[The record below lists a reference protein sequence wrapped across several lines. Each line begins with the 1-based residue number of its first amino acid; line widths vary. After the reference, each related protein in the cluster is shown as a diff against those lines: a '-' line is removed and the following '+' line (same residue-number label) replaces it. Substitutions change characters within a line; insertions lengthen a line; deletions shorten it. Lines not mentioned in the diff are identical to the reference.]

1 MPDPVSGKTDA
12 RRKGRVL
19 FVHPTKSAFIQ
30 SDIDLLSR
38 HFDLRVVDVGSRTR
52 SLRNMVG
59 AFWELLRGVMWADVA
74 FCWFA
79 ETHTKWAVRI
89 ARMLF
94 KPSVVVVGGYEVA
107 KVPEIGHGSLLD
119 PKKARMVKHVL
130 ERATAVL
137 AVSEFSKQE
146 ILACSRPRRA
156 EVLYNGVDTEKFRST
171 PPKED
176 LVVTVATVNKRT
188 TRLKGIETF
197 VASAASVPDA
207 RFLVVGPC
215 AEDVAEQLRQGAPK
229 NVSFRGFVAHEELL
243 EILGKAKVYCQLSRY
258 ESFGVALV
266 EAMSC
271 ECVPVVTKC
280 GALPETVGDVG
291 FLVPWEDVQS
301 SSKAI
306 QQALITPDGKKVR
319 ERAKNTFSMEIRE
332 RGLVRIVDGLIR
344 GKSDE

>member
-1 MPDPVSGKTDA
+1 MPEPMSGKTDVQ
-12 RRKGRVL
+12 RKGRVL

-59 AFWELLRGVMWADVA
+59 AFWELLRGAMWADVA
-74 FCWFA
+74 FCWFV
-79 ETHTKWAVRI
+79 ERHTKCAVRI
-89 ARMLF
+89 SRVLG

-119 PKKARMVKHVL
+119 PKKAKMVKHVL

-137 AVSEFSKQE
+137 AVSEFSRQE
-146 ILACSRPRRA
+146 ILACSRPRRV
-156 EVLYNGVDTEKFRST
+156 EVLHNGVDAEKFRSM

-176 LVVTVATVNKRT
+176 LVVTVGAVSKRT
-188 TRLKGIETF
+188 LRLKGIETF

-215 AEDVAEQLRQGAPK
+215 SEDVAEQLKQGAPK
-229 NVSFRGFVAHEELL
+229 NVSFRGFVPHEELL
-243 EILGKAKVYCQLSRY
+243 GIYGKAKVYCQLSRY

-271 ECVPVVTKC
+271 ECVPVVTAC
-280 GALPETVGDVG
+280 GALPEIVGDAG
-291 FLVPWEDVQS
+291 FIVPWEDVQS
-301 SSKAI
+301 ASRAI
-306 QQALITPDGKKVR
+306 QQALRTPDGKKAR
-319 ERAKNTFSMEIRE
+319 ERAMNMFSMEIRE
-332 RGLVRIVDGLIR
+332 RGLVRIVGGLIR
-344 GKSDE
+344 GP

>member
-52 SLRNMVG
+52 SLRNMAG
-59 AFWELLRGVMWADVA
+59 AFWELLRGAIWADVA

-79 ETHTKWAVRI
+79 ERHTKWAVRI
-89 ARMLF
+89 ARVLL

-119 PKKARMVKHVL
+119 PKKARMVKYVL

-137 AVSEFSKQE
+137 AVSEFSEQE
-146 ILACSRPRRA
+146 ILACSRPRRL
-156 EVLYNGVDTEKFRST
+156 EILLNGVDTEKFRST

-188 TRLKGIETF
+188 IRLKGIETF

-215 AEDVAEQLRQGAPK
+215 SDDVTEQLRQGAPK
-229 NVSFRGFVAHEELL
+229 NVSFRGFVPHEELL
-243 EILGKAKVYCQLSRY
+243 EIFGKAKVYCQLSRY

-280 GALPETVGDVG
+280 GALPEVVGDAG

-301 SSKAI
+301 ASKAI
-306 QQALITPDGKKVR
+306 QQALRAPDGKKAR
-319 ERAKNTFSMEIRE
+319 ERAKNIFSMEIRE

-344 GKSDE
+344 GHSDG